1 MPEPSRG
8 KRRRATQMQR
18 RADRVGA
25 PVKAR
30 PKTAPVRGGTVS
42 SRMPGTWWLAAG
54 VIVVVAVVAVI
65 VIVRP
70 GSGSG
75 GVGAARALG
84 RTSAATGTC
93 PTSQPA
99 RCPPARRGP

>member
-25 PVKAR
+25 PFKAR
-30 PKTAPVRGGTVS
+30 PKTAPVSGGTVS

-54 VIVVVAVVAVI
+54 VIVVVAVVAVF
-65 VIVRP
+65 VILRS

-75 GVGAARALG
+75 VGAGASP
-84 RTSAATGTC
+84 SAGGSPVSRDGSNGSTGGIHA
-93 PTSQPA
+93 S
-99 RCPPARRGP
+99 